1 MGVRYDT
8 EARRDVFF
16 SEDALNEWRNEV
28 RVVFNH
34 RSHDTVE
41 IAAGPDRGYASDRTM
56 WEAAMSKETPKP
68 PGRTPINAHS
78 THVDKPENHQTSTR
92 REITAGTGGRKH
104 RVRIEQGR
112 VSNIGVRE
120 L

>member
-1 MGVRYDT
+1 VRVRYDT

-16 SEDALNEWRNEV
+16 SEDALNEWRKEV

-78 THVDKPENHQTSTR
+78 THVDDGIVNPKITR
-92 REITAGTGGRKH
+92 QVRGVKSPPGREVGNTAS
-104 RVRIEQGR
+104 E
-112 VSNIGVRE
+112 
-120 L
+120 